1 MTRKFWSGA
10 IIIFLLINTALIV
23 MMWLDRPE
31 KQRPRP
37 QGLVN
42 DFLKKELQLTVKQE
56 EQFEAERKAHFEK
69 MQPLLKDSREK
80 RDEMFDQISSTDTS
94 KITTLSNELVTLE
107 TQKEINTVY
116 HFRKL
121 RSLLNEEQ
129 KTKFDKIFRDLL
141 RMMSGNR
148 PPNGE
153 GPPDHNGPPPPR
165 DVMPPHERDSIQ
177 H

>member
-1 MTRKFWSGA
+1 MTRKFWSVA

-37 QGLVN
+37 QGPVN
-42 DFLKKELQLTVKQE
+42 DFLQNELQLTAKQE

-69 MQPLLKDSREK
+69 MEPLLRESREK

-94 KITTLSNELVTLE
+94 KITVLSNELVSLE
-107 TQKEINTVY
+107 AQKEVNTVY
-116 HFRKL
+116 HFRRL
-121 RSLLNEEQ
+121 RSLLTEEQ

-148 PPNGE
+148 PPNGG
-153 GPPDHNGPPPPR
+153 GPPDHNGPPPR
-165 DVMPPHERDSIQ
+165 DGMPPHEPDSIQ